1 VFQSLHAM
9 RGLLEEQRRVIERDL
24 GHRQTGVA
32 FCEVLDWLIQRAR
45 AVMDQVPA
53 NAPITRSYIENQVGD
68 EAETL
73 RLVATTLKR
82 MAQLMRES
90 EDVVYERRQPVIRL
104 INRIESEGF
113 DVDADTFT
121 IVTDAKDW
129 SQLDGLDAPE
139 LRVQFEAEKI
149 TRAEQA
155 AVYQQRLERMSA
167 AITGIEAGYA
177 QQIRGLAAPV

>member
-32 FCEVLDWLIQRAR
+32 FCEVLDWLIQRAQ